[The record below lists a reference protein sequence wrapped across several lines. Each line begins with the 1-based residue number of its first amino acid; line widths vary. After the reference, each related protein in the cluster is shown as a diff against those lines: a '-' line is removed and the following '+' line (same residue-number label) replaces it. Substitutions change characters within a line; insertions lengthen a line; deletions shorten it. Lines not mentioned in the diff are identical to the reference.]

1 MVLLRELS
9 LEIGLLR
16 PAGAGTGRITALRHE
31 AVDDAMERCAVVKPF
46 AGQLLDALDVL
57 GREIGPE
64 CHRHP
69 ALRQIDV
76 KCVFRIAR
84 HCASFMSF
92 MLTILSGLA
101 GGSPRVIASTQSM
114 PSVTSPNTV
123 YCPLRKS
130 PSANMMK
137 NCELALLGSCDRAMP
152 SVPRLKGSLENS
164 AGMSGS
170 FEPPMPV
177 PVGSPVCAMNPSMT
191 RWKIMPS

>member
-1 MVLLRELS
+1 MILFRELG
-9 LEIGLLR
+9 LKIGFFR
-16 PAGAGTGRITALRHE
+16 PAGPGPGRIAALRHE
-31 AVDDAMERCAVVKPF
+31 AVDDPMERSAVVKPF
-46 AGQLLDALDVL
+46 AGQPLDAFDVL
-57 GREIGPE
+57 GRKIGPE
-64 CHRHP
+64 RHHHP
-69 ALRQIDV
+69 PLRQIDV
-76 KCVFRIAR
+76 KGVFGIAR

-114 PSVTSPNTV
+114 PSVTAPTTV
-123 YCPLRKS
+123 YCPLRKD

-137 NCELALLGSCDRAMP
+137 NCELALFGSCDRAMP
-152 SVPRLKGSLENS
+152 RVPRLKGSLENS